1 MAQPEPGRRGR
12 TLLVAVTIAVFALQ
26 ALKLGSRVLL
36 LDQRPTAGQWGQ
48 LALVV
53 GLVVS
58 LWEGRNWARVAAALY
73 YTLAA
78 IVGAAALYLMWD
90 KANPALRV
98 VSVLIVV
105 LAVGV
110 AIVLWF
116 SDALREYMA
125 RRLTAD
131 TRRVP

>member
-131 TRRVP
+131 ARRVP